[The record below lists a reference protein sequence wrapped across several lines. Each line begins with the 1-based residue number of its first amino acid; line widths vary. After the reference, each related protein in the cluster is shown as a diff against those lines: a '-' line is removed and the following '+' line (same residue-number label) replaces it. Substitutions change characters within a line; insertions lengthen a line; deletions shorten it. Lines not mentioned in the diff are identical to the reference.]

1 MNNIGSTHNGS
12 CNDTDEAVV
21 VNKAPTEISTSQ
33 SVYPND
39 SATVSVAAANQ
50 GTGNVQGSVKFRL
63 YNSLANCQATTPSDT
78 VGVGGLLYKQTWTCP
93 ATQFSSTVGTSNS
106 SVAVSTNTT
115 VYWLVEFTSTNTAQF
130 GRNSVCV
137 ESTQTTFVNDAGPG
151 SAP

>member
-1 MNNIGSTHNGS
+1 M
-12 CNDTDEAVV
+12 
-21 VNKAPTEISTSQ
+21 
-33 SVYPND
+33 YPND

-78 VGVGGLLYKQTWTCP
+78 VGVGGLLYKQSVDLP
-93 ATQFSSTVGTSNS
+93 GNQFSSNVGTTNS
-106 SVAVSTNTT
+106 TVAVSTDTT
-115 VYWLVEFTSTNTAQF
+115 VYWLVQFTSTNTAQF

-137 ESTQTTFVNDAGPG
+137 ENTQTTFTNDAGPG